1 MVRVNEWFLLVTQ
14 TSHTHHRK
22 HKEAVRCRTFRP
34 RVSLLNGVEM
44 RDKGVKFFSLFVGK
58 IDES

>member
-1 MVRVNEWFLLVTQ
+1 MVRVNGVFLLVTQ
-14 TSHTHHRK
+14 TSQTHHRK

-34 RVSLLNGVEM
+34 RVSLLNGVET
-44 RDKGVKFFSLFVGK
+44 RDKGVKFLGLFVGK